1 MSPRVSL
8 KAFPCYAFKNLTPV
22 IPASTMSDTLLI
34 VAIDFG
40 TAFSGY
46 CYSVNSKRDV
56 NSKVNKVTWDREYGF
71 RSPKTR
77 TCVLFNKHEEFEK
90 FGLDALLCYTR
101 MGAREAT
108 EFYFFENFKMK
119 LYKKDISKTLMI
131 SAQNGK
137 QMPALKVFSESLRYL
152 KDHALKTVN
161 ESMSDFQF
169 TSDDVTW
176 VLTVPAIWDNAAK
189 EFMRLAAEKAG
200 LIHNTFSKNLIIA
213 LEPEAASLSCKQL
226 PSKGFLAEGTNDL
239 KMEHKPGMQYIVVDC
254 GGGTIDLAT
263 HEVLEDTY
271 LKECCSPSGGPW
283 GSCMVDDE
291 FRAFLEE
298 LFGVHLWQEYKKN
311 YPAGLQKMMHDFSIQ
326 KCTEKS
332 EVYIACPYN
341 LIKMAAEKQE
351 ISLFFKNDGATWSD
365 GCIKL
370 SDAKLTSFF
379 HNSTENIIREIQ
391 KILDT
396 PEINIECILLV
407 GGYATSSRLKDKV
420 RGKFEKRCKVL
431 CPNDPQYAIMKGAVI
446 FGNNPT
452 LIRSRVCALTY
463 GIMTTETFDP
473 KKHDKQKLRVN
484 NQKDY
489 IYCKDIFFKLAE
501 KGKNIENNEK
511 AVHYL
516 MPIDD
521 GQEKM
526 SFRFFTTK
534 QCNVTYTDEPGVK
547 QIGSFTV
554 PLPKGY
560 TKHNVEV
567 RLDIEFG
574 STEIKA
580 TATEQISQ
588 TKREIKLDFLTE

>member
-1 MSPRVSL
+1 
-8 KAFPCYAFKNLTPV
+8 
-22 IPASTMSDTLLI
+22 MSDTLLV

-56 NSKVNKVTWDREYGF
+56 SSKVNEVIWDKEHGF

-90 FGLDALLCYTR
+90 FGMDALLCYTR
-101 MGAREAT
+101 MRPKEAT
-108 EFYFFENFKMK
+108 EFYFFENFKLD
-119 LYKKDISKTLMI
+119 LYKKAISKTLMI
-131 SAQNGK
+131 TAQNGK

-161 ESMSDFQF
+161 ESMSDFRF

-213 LEPEAASLSCKQL
+213 LEPEAASLFCKTL

-311 YPAGLQKMMHDFSIQ
+311 DPAGLQKMMHEFSIQ

-341 LIKMAAEKQE
+341 LTKMAAEKQE

-365 GCIKL
+365 GSIKL
-370 SDAKLTSFF
+370 SDTKLTSFF
-379 HNSTENIIREIQ
+379 HNSIENIIREIQ

-407 GGYATSSRLKDKV
+407 GGYATSIRLRDKV
-420 RGKFEKRCKVL
+420 RGKFEKQCKVL
-431 CPNDPQYAIMKGAVI
+431 CPNDPQYAIMKGAVM

-473 KKHDKQKLRVN
+473 KKHDKQKLQVN

-489 IYCKDIFFKLAE
+489 YYCKDIFFKLVE
-501 KGKNIENNEK
+501 KGQNIENNEK
-511 AVHYL
+511 VVYYL

-534 QCNVTYTDEPGVK
+534 QHKVTYTDEPGVK

-560 TKHNVEV
+560 TKHNVKV
-567 RLDIEFG
+567 RLDIKFG

-588 TKREIKLDFLTE
+588 KKKEIKLDFLTE